1 MVIISTLVDEDT
13 SITIKKVGPYKLSR
27 NNNYFS
33 FLNLW
38 MSWDISWTFVDCKIC
53 FGRMFNAKMKIMK
66 LDLHKMII
74 YRRFFFHSA
83 FIIFPSRL
91 VFICHSHLQHLFY
104 IHILKY
110 VDNNSGLRISDPT
123 NRQHFKGSENP
134 ITMSRFYNI
143 RLVDSM

>member
-74 YRRFFFHSA
+74 DRFFFIRLLS
-83 FIIFPSRL
+83 FFPHAL
-91 VFICHSHLQHLFY
+91 CLYFCHSHLQHLFY